1 MLKRFVHLITAGLMA
16 ASLSGCLVAESRYLK
31 KVEEVDLL
39 TRESVDLKQSLEK
52 LAAENSSL
60 KGELGSQ
67 AKERKVLEQLLT
79 AKSDAL
85 SQNVSDLRQKV
96 AALEAENR
104 ELRKVR
110 EEKVRELGATYEK
123 LLQDMKNEIAQGQV
137 TISELKGTLT
147 LAMEAALLFD
157 PGRADIRSDGLVIL
171 LKVVEAL
178 KGVRER
184 AIRVEGHTDNIP
196 ITGALARTFPT
207 NWEFSAA
214 RAITVARYLQRQGVA
229 PSALSVAAFGEY
241 RPVAGNDTRE
251 GRARNRR
258 IEITLVAKD

>member
-1 MLKRFVHLITAGLMA
+1 MLKRFVHLSAIGFMA
-16 ASLSGCLVAESRYLK
+16 LSLSGCLVAESTYLK
-31 KVEEVDLL
+31 KVEEADHL
-39 TRESVDLKQSLEK
+39 TRESVDLKQKLEQ

-60 KGELGSQ
+60 RGELGNQ
-67 AKERKVLEQLLT
+67 TLARKALEQLLQ

-137 TISELKGTLT
+137 TITELKGKLTLT
-147 LAMEAALLFD
+147 MEAAMLFD
-157 PGRADIRSDGLVIL
+157 SGRADIRPDGLVML
-171 LKVVEAL
+171 LKMVETL
-178 KGVRER
+178 KGVKER
-184 AIRVEGHTDNIP
+184 AIRIEGHTDNTT
-196 ITGALARTFPT
+196 ITGALARAFPT
-207 NWEFSAA
+207 NWELSAA
-214 RAITVARYLQRQGVA
+214 RAITVARYLQRQGVD
-229 PSALSVAAFGEY
+229 PSALSAAAFGEY
-241 RPVAGNDTRE
+241 RPIAGNDTRE
-251 GRARNRR
+251 GRAKNRR